1 MDKFIDLHTHSTAS
15 DGTMTPSELVRH
27 AKEAGLS
34 ALALTDHDTTDGI
47 DEALEEG
54 KKSGVEV
61 IAGVEINVDFTPD
74 SEMHLLGYFFEDN
87 YKNLE
92 PLLKRLKA
100 SREER
105 NPKMIKK
112 LNELGF
118 DISLEEVRRE
128 AKDKLVGRPHIASV
142 LVKKGYFKK
151 ISDVFNK
158 YISAGRPAYVKREK
172 LLPKEAI
179 EEIVRCGGIPVLAHP
194 IYISLTAMAELR
206 ALIHELRGYG
216 LKGIEAFYSDN
227 TPYDTILFLKL
238 AIEYNLIPTGGSD
251 FHGDLKPHIMLG
263 TGRGDLH
270 VPYKILEKLKE
281 LAKRKD

>member
-74 SEMHLLGYFFEDN
+74 SEMHLLGYFFEGN
-87 YKNLE
+87 HKKIA
-92 PLLKRLKA
+92 PLLERLRA

-118 DISLEEVRRE
+118 DISLEEVKRE
-128 AKDKLVGRPHIASV
+128 AKDKLVARPHIASV
-142 LVKKGYFKK
+142 LFKKGYVKN
-151 ISDVFNK
+151 ISEAFDK
-158 YISAGRPAYVKREK
+158 YISVGRPAYVKREK

-179 EEIVRCGGIPVLAHP
+179 EEIVKCGGIPVLAHP
-194 IYISLTAMAELR
+194 IYLNVSTLEELHSLLQELK
-206 ALIHELRGYG
+206 GYG
-216 LKGIEAFYSDN
+216 LEGIEAFYSDN
-227 TPYDTILFLKL
+227 LPRDTMLF
-238 AIEYNLIPTGGSD
+238 
-251 FHGDLKPHIMLG
+251 
-263 TGRGDLH
+263 
-270 VPYKILEKLKE
+270 
-281 LAKRKD
+281 